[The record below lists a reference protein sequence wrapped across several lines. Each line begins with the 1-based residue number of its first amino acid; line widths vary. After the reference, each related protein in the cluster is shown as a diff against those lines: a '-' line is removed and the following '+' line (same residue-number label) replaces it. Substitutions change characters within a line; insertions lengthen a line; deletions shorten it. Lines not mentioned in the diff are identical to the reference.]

1 MKMLPEAYSEDRFTQ
16 FSTVCPRYTLTTGT
30 TVDSSIGLY
39 FIHVEK
45 ERYLSLQYLQLLK
58 HILCK
63 LELIHYIV
71 TLSKWIVIHGNRL
84 CDCGIRVP
92 RYLVCCWGHK
102 QTLSHKKAFFLF
114 VTFLLHF
121 SCFNFECY
129 QLYLLFKQ
137 V

>member
-16 FSTVCPRYTLTTGT
+16 FSTVCLRYPLTTGT

-71 TLSKWIVIHGNRL
+71 TLSK
-84 CDCGIRVP
+84 
-92 RYLVCCWGHK
+92 
-102 QTLSHKKAFFLF
+102 
-114 VTFLLHF
+114 
-121 SCFNFECY
+121 
-129 QLYLLFKQ
+129 
-137 V
+137 